1 VMRQTIISIRASGRS
16 GALRSLGRAAIVV
29 STTIRRT
36 GNALSAKRLTM
47 TDRAPLPVE
56 TRKPLT
62 RREFGLLII
71 QQDGKCGCGCGKKL
85 DFTKPRRVVDEHL
98 VPLFSGG
105 SNDLSNRALWDADCS
120 KAKTSGEAGG
130 RAKVR
135 RFEQNKTQPEKRKR
149 NGSKL
154 QSRGFSKAPA
164 GYVSPLSKKHPRYQ
178 KGKLNG

>member
-1 VMRQTIISIRASGRS
+1 VT
-16 GALRSLGRAAIVV
+16 
-29 STTIRRT
+29 
-36 GNALSAKRLTM
+36 KRK
-47 TDRAPLPVE
+47 A
-56 TRKPLT
+56 LT

-98 VPLFSGG
+98 VPLFSLG

-120 KAKTSGEAGG
+120 KAKTSGESGG

-135 RFEQNKTQPEKRKR
+135 RFEQNKTQAEKRKR

-154 QSRGFSKAPA
+154 QSRNQWP
-164 GYVSPLSKKHPRYQ
+164 P
-178 KGKLNG
+178 KGSRKIQSRPMRMK